1 MRNNLGN
8 HQRSVIT
15 AFLEHRFTLLKNKLD
30 ITPGVSFNYYSDFG
44 SNFLPGIDVGVDV
57 WNGLKAYGNAGL
69 TYRIPTYTDLYY
81 TSPVELGNPDLL
93 PEKAFTYEAGL
104 KYTQSGWNFQ
114 AGYFV
119 RNGRDMIDWLL
130 VDTSLWQP
138 RNFRELNIS
147 GVEFNADWFPRYQL
161 GKAFPIQKIHLGY
174 VNLYSDFAE
183 DSPASRYA

>member
-69 TYRIPTYTDLYY
+69 TYRIPTTQTFIIPARSNWEIL
-81 TSPVELGNPDLL
+81 TCCLKKPLPMKPD
-93 PEKAFTYEAGL
+93 
-104 KYTQSGWNFQ
+104 
-114 AGYFV
+114 
-119 RNGRDMIDWLL
+119 
-130 VDTSLWQP
+130 
-138 RNFRELNIS
+138 
-147 GVEFNADWFPRYQL
+147 
-161 GKAFPIQKIHLGY
+161 
-174 VNLYSDFAE
+174 
-183 DSPASRYA
+183 